1 MIFCQKAGLGIDF
14 AACSGKYFD
23 A

>member
-1 MIFCQKAGLGIDF
+1 MIFCRKAGLGMDF